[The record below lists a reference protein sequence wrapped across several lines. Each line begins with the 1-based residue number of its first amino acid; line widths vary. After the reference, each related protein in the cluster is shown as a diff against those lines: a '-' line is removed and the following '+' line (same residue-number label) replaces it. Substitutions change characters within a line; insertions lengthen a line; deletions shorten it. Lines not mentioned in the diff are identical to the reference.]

1 MARVSESVKE
11 SVKESGRAMSE
22 RTSVEINTH
31 RRKEQLGQHGCPL
44 VLKFGSPCRLRVGA
58 MAAAASSLL

>member
-1 MARVSESVKE
+1 VSVEY
-11 SVKESGRAMSE
+11 GRAKRE

-44 VLKFGSPCRLRVGA
+44 FLLFGSPCRLRVGA
-58 MAAAASSLL
+58 LAAAASSLL